1 LKFNEKIVVAGRIAN
16 FGARSQREDQWQY
29 RGAVRHANEEHPNAT
44 QRTVRLVRPLPE
56 NVIPMRQS
64 VPVRL
69 RSQWPSL
76 SVQALVIVAVGLIA
90 VDFRW
95 CVWLLALAI
104 AWAFVLRLAL
114 PQRRIGWLEVR
125 RRRTDL
131 VCLGALLLGFVLVAV
146 ATPRTI

>member
-1 LKFNEKIVVAGRIAN
+1 M
-16 FGARSQREDQWQY
+16 
-29 RGAVRHANEEHPNAT
+29 
-44 QRTVRLVRPLPE
+44 RPLPD

-64 VPVRL
+64 VSVRL

-76 SVQALVIVAVGLIA
+76 SVQTLVLIAVGMIA

-104 AWAFVLRLAL
+104 AWAFVLRLVL
-114 PQRRIGWLEVR
+114 PKRRIGWLEVR

-131 VCLGALLLGFVLVAV
+131 VCLGALLMGFVLVAV